1 VWWSWLP
8 MSGAAIMIIVLLIGL
23 RPVARCRFSATWI
36 REQRAP
42 ITAELRTEVENAR
55 WQQRVG
61 GIAGSIVAT
70 LFWRNAVRGER
81 LCEVCSL
88 PVSLGLPIIV
98 LIMTALPRTRGP
110 NDDLMWNLV
119 LVMVFVTS
127 ALAFSGQQL
136 LHRGPSGKH
145 RDAALQAAR
154 RAYETV

>member
-1 VWWSWLP
+1 

-81 LCEVCSL
+81 LCEVCSAGE
-88 PVSLGLPIIV
+88 S
-98 LIMTALPRTRGP
+98 R
-110 NDDLMWNLV
+110 
-119 LVMVFVTS
+119 
-127 ALAFSGQQL
+127 LAD
-136 LHRGPSGKH
+136 HRPDHDRPSPH
-145 RDAALQAAR
+145 SRS
-154 RAYETV
+154 E